1 MNGIYLCLLLRD
13 IRDTLIGRHIAAVL
27 YDGRLVQVQFP
38 DQTLFISLYPDIPGI
53 FLSQPVRGFASLRNW
68 DNELHGYEVV
78 AINQSGMNP
87 YFILELAK
95 PFYAEKKTARIMVS
109 LYRQAPNIGV
119 DFDGHVQ
126 NLYPRV
132 LIPKVKKSLRDL
144 NPELIAAD
152 TALKLTSEYEGLDK
166 YLAAELNAR
175 TLKQILQILDSSD
188 VRPRPRLVSIAPLRV
203 SLFAPEFLREF
214 SSFNELVAEAVRSF
228 RQERARK
235 DAAFVKRAEAAKLKK
250 LLGRLRSEL
259 ADETKTEEKRIWGE
273 LILANIARIKRNA
286 DTVTVFNPYTE
297 KEVTIPVDPGHTP
310 QENARDY
317 FQEYKRQKRGRPRIM
332 LRIREIEKKLEKI
345 EAGAALPAV
354 KTGLKPDVK
363 KPEKPKPFR
372 EFVLAS
378 GSVVYVG
385 KNNRSNDE
393 LTFAFARP
401 DDYFFHARGYQGAHT
416 LLKSRVPRGQKP
428 SHDDLAA
435 AAGIAAYY
443 SKAIKQKKVPVSYAP
458 RKYIKKNKKGK
469 PGSVIL
475 MREEVIFVDPAL
487 PESKP

>member
-1 MNGIYLCLLLRD
+1 MNGLYLHLTLRE
-13 IRDTLIGRHIAAVL
+13 IRDHVIGQHVAAFL
-27 YDGRLVQVQFP
+27 ADGRLVQIQFP
-38 DQTLFISLYPDIPGI
+38 DLTLFISLYPDVPGL
-53 FLSQPVRGFASLRNW
+53 FLSQPVRGFEGLRNW
-68 DNELHGYEVV
+68 DKELHGYEVV

-87 YFILELAK
+87 YFTIELTK
-95 PFYAEKKTARIMVS
+95 PFYAEKKTAWIMVS
-109 LYRQAPNIGV
+109 LYRQAPNISV
-119 DFDGHVQ
+119 NMDGHVQ
-126 NLYPRV
+126 NLYPRI
-132 LIPKVKKSLRDL
+132 LTPKAKKSIRDL
-144 NPELIAAD
+144 DPEKLPAD
-152 TALKLTSEYEGLDK
+152 DVLKLVSEYEGLDRS
-166 YLAAELNAR
+166 LAAELDAKA
-175 TLKQILQILDSSD
+175 LKELIQILDGKAA
-188 VRPRPRLVSIAPLRV
+188 RPRLISIAPLRV
-203 SLFAPEFLREF
+203 SLFAPESYKEF
-214 SSFNELVAEAVRSF
+214 PSFNELVAEAVRSF
-228 RQERARK
+228 RQERARTAT
-235 DAAFVKRAEAAKLKK
+235 AAEKRIAAAKLKK

-273 LILANIARIKRNA
+273 LILANISKIKKTA
-286 DTVTVFNPYTE
+286 DAVTVFNPYTGA
-297 KEVTIPVDPGHTP
+297 EVTIPITPGRTP

-317 FQEYKRQKRGRPRIM
+317 FQEYKRQKRGRPRIL
-332 LRIREIEKKLEKI
+332 LRIREIEKKLEKT

-354 KTGLKPDVK
+354 KTGLKATTR

-416 LLKSRVPRGQKP
+416 ILKARVPRGQKP
-428 SHDDLAA
+428 SHGDLAA

-443 SKAIKQKKVPVSYAP
+443 SKAKNQKKVPVSYAP
-458 RKYIKKNKKGK
+458 RKYIKKNRKGK

-487 PESKP
+487 PEAKA